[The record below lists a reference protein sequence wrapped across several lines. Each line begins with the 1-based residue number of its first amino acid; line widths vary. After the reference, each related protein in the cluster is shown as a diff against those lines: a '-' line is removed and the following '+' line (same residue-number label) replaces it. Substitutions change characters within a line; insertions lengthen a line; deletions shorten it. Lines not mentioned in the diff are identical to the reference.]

1 MGPGAQDRKDKENQR
16 TWTILQLG
24 KEREYPS
31 RSIFVWLTRTVNH
44 ICHDRRYFCKS
55 VVSQRHLQ
63 SGQFLPCV
71 TIRSDEEQ
79 TPKVFQNFDS
89 AVVPGSVT

>member
-24 KEREYPS
+24 KEREYLT
-31 RSIFVWLTRTVNH
+31 RSIL
-44 ICHDRRYFCKS
+44 
-55 VVSQRHLQ
+55 VSGEPTALSNEQ
-63 SGQFLPCV
+63 SSQFLPCV

-79 TPKVFQNFDS
+79 TPIVFHNFDN
-89 AVVPGSVT
+89 AVVLGSVT